1 MTLPV
6 SGTIT
11 MAQVNTELGQGSAT
25 NISLNQ
31 ASVKSLFAVP
41 SGTITMS
48 NGYGKS
54 SASYTTLNP
63 ADKSGTVTLSNGNL
77 TATFSGTGSVRG
89 IAVAPAST
97 GVWRYYEATI
107 SGPAAVSIGMGKA
120 AASLANYVG
129 SDSNS
134 DGIRSDGIINVWP
147 SFTGFSATSFSSGAV
162 IGFAYSGGGTRIY
175 VNGSYQG
182 GMSCEAA
189 NFYPMINVYSYT
201 GSTSITCNFGSSA
214 FVYSFGMGGWTA

>member
-11 MAQVNTELGQGSAT
+11 LAQVNTELGLASTT
-25 NISLNQ
+25 NISMNQ
-31 ASVKSLFAVP
+31 PSVRSLFAVP
-41 SGTITMS
+41 SGAIAMT

-97 GVWRYYEATI
+97 GVWRYYEVTI
-107 SGPAAVSIGMGKA
+107 SGSSAVSIGMGKA

-129 SDSNS
+129 SDANS
-134 DGIRSDGIINVWP
+134 DGIRSDGIINVRP
-147 SFTGFSATSFSSGAV
+147 SFVGIGATPFATGAV

-189 NFYPMINVYSYT
+189 DFYPMINVYSYT
-201 GSTSITCNFGSSA
+201 GSTSMICNFGATA
-214 FVYSFGMGGWTA
+214 FTYSFGMGGWTA